1 MKHFTALSGLAAL
14 AAAAPFYPKPS
25 GYPPLP
31 TGALPPPPPGSG
43 IAHPTAPLYP
53 IPTGAPLPP
62 PSGSSFPPLP
72 TGSGFPAPS
81 GTGIFTIG
89 PVGTGTAPPFPIGTG
104 TAPPSPIGTGPAPY
118 PYKREARLESFSF
131 PSLSLPTGGLG
142 GGSGIAAPTGLPSI
156 SFPAGGL
163 GGGSAAPTGFPG
175 LGSGSGD
182 LPSLSLPSGV
192 AAPTGAF
199 GEQRGYQ
206 GKIVAGDESE
216 GAETEE
222 DEE

>member
-53 IPTGAPLPP
+53 IPTGAPFLPP
-62 PSGSSFPPLP
+62 TGSGFPPQP

-81 GTGIFTIG
+81 GTGIFPIG
-89 PVGTGTAPPFPIGTG
+89 PVGTGTAPPFPIPTG
-104 TAPPSPIGTGPAPY
+104 TAPY
-118 PYKREARLESFSF
+118 PYKREAQMESFSF
-131 PSLSLPTGGLG
+131 PSISLPTGG
-142 GGSGIAAPTGLPSI
+142 SGIAVPTGLPSI
-156 SFPAGGL
+156 SFPAGGF

-175 LGSGSGD
+175 AGSGSGG
-182 LPSLSLPSGV
+182 LPSLSIPSVV
-192 AAPTGAF
+192 AAPTGGF

-206 GKIVAGDESE
+206 GKIGAGSEES
-216 GAETEE
+216 GVEE
-222 DEE
+222 SSERDDEE